1 MKVGD
6 LVKCPETC
14 RQTALQQ
21 GELNVRDKT
30 PGYVGVIVG
39 VYGHKVEVLGG
50 SVVSWDGVESRYTW
64 DKCDI
69 SLVNQ

>member
-50 SVVSWDGVESRYTW
+50 SVVSWDGVKGKKTW
-64 DKCDI
+64 DKHDLT
-69 SLVNQ
+69 LVKR